1 MPRMSKTSSS
11 RLTASRKKRVRRRA
25 ARPGVDW
32 VDAMHDSCRALET
45 LGLALVAAMEQPETL
60 PPELGTG
67 LGELILREV
76 QAVRNLTGE
85 TGKAAR

>member
-1 MPRMSKTSSS
+1 
-11 RLTASRKKRVRRRA
+11 
-25 ARPGVDW
+25 
-32 VDAMHDSCRALET
+32 MHDSCRALET